1 MTAPATIYPRI
12 LTASLH
18 VVHVH
23 LAATRVYLIC
33 GVANSYSALT
43 ATRQLDNQVI
53 DDELLQELSVSHRY
67 LVGVSYNRTG
77 EDSPVSNPN
86 VVVRLLRCDHPSYQA
101 RANLGNSPDIAKRI
115 GPKGE
120 NAFMLCKE
128 ETRLRFLIGVDAA
141 KTGAVPLNFRLDQ
154 MAYSIELLAGI
165 AVDPDRDATGNPVGS
180 RELQ

>member
-18 VVHVH
+18 VVHDN
-23 LAATRVYLIC
+23 LAATRVYLLC

-43 ATRQLDNQVI
+43 TTRQLDDQVM

-77 EDSPVSNPN
+77 EDSPVPNPN
-86 VVVRLLRCDHPSYQA
+86 VVVRLLRCDHPSIQA
-101 RANLGNSPDIAKRI
+101 RANLGDSPDIVRRI

-120 NAFMLCKE
+120 NVSMLCKE
-128 ETRLRFLIGVDAA
+128 ERRL
-141 KTGAVPLNFRLDQ
+141 
-154 MAYSIELLAGI
+154 
-165 AVDPDRDATGNPVGS
+165 
-180 RELQ
+180 